1 MKILVAL
8 AFVAIL
14 GSLAA
19 ALVYMM
25 RSPPTDT
32 NREPLPKKGG
42 MATALALRVG
52 FSILLFLLVLL
63 SWKMGWIKPTGIP
76 MGA

>member
-25 RSPPTDT
+25 RSPPTGDSG
-32 NREPLPKKGG
+32 EPLPKKGG